1 MTGGGQADQLRIL
14 IWGGGSKARIVIRMI
29 EEIYGDR
36 ASLVGIFDPYISE
49 LNFSADCLLYNQ
61 AEALTHLLAKSSHFI
76 VCIGGENGYARYTI
90 SEHLVLEGLEPLSL
104 MSRYAIFDDVSFLGQ
119 GVQAMPGSVVHK
131 FSSIGRYCIL
141 NTNSTVDHECVLGD
155 GVHVMGGASIAGRV
169 DIGSYSTIGTNATV
183 LPDLRI
189 GRNVFVGAG
198 AVVTKNI
205 EDGVVVAGVPAR
217 VIRPVVQKDI
227 DIRFFVK

>member
-1 MTGGGQADQLRIL
+1 MTGSGQADQLRIL
-14 IWGGGSKARIVIRMI
+14 IWGGGSKARIVVRMI

-36 ASLVGIFDPYISE
+36 ASLVGIFDPYIST
-49 LNFSADCLLYNQ
+49 LNFAADCPLYSQ
-61 AEALTHLLAKSSHFI
+61 AEELSLLLSQSSHFV

-90 SEHLVLEGLEPLSL
+90 SERLMSEGLQPLSL
-104 MSRYAIFDDVSFLGQ
+104 ISRYAIFDDVSPLGE
-119 GVQAMPGSVVHK
+119 GVQAMPGAVVHK
-131 FSSIGRYCIL
+131 FSSLGRYCIL
-141 NTNSTVDHECVLGD
+141 NTNSTVDHECLLGD

-169 DIGSYSTIGTNATV
+169 EIGSYSTIGTNATV

-198 AVVTKNI
+198 AVVTKDI

-217 VIRPVVQKDI
+217 VVRPVVQKDI
-227 DIRFFVK
+227 DTRFFVK